1 MKVKIDWKELGMQLW
16 EMCRALARVGREA
29 TAKPPARAH
38 AVKRALLRPLRGS
51 ATPRDVPPSRCAALR
66 RMVLLAAIGGG
77 IVTVVAGCS
86 SLVPT
91 SKTQTLSV
99 VGIGIPAIAVVSSS
113 SQGADASGGDENKPT
128 QTNPVTTVVPVSA
141 K

>member
-1 MKVKIDWKELGMQLW
+1 MKLKVNWKELGKQLW
-16 EMCRALARVGREA
+16 EMCRVLARVGRAA

-38 AVKRALLRPLRGS
+38 AVKP
-51 ATPRDVPPSRCAALR
+51 
-66 RMVLLAAIGGG
+66 VLLAAIGGG
-77 IVTVVAGCS
+77 IVTVAAGCS

-128 QTNPVTTVVPVSA
+128 QTNPVTTVIPISA